1 MSLELSRLVLF
12 LKEKQLLALKMAAFH
27 LKHKIVLI
35 EGRILYG
42 KKKQQR
48 NTKQKNRI
56 SEYQS
61 D

>member
-35 EGRILYG
+35 EGRILYE
-42 KKKQQR
+42 KKTAKKHK
-48 NTKQKNRI
+48 TKNQNIRI
-56 SEYQS
+56 SI
-61 D
+61 